1 MDIAFKSMAL
11 HNLVFVIDVDYE
23 DYESDHRLEL
33 RNNFVKRGI
42 LYILLHYGYKYGF
55 EKVRW
60 GYKFYQARDGR
71 NASIMSRGSDFKE
84 LRHKTFEDFEQEFEA
99 RFDAKDKVC
108 PSQQK
113 QQSSESASVQN
124 AVRETLLD
132 FQWDRPDI
140 TSPTKLSLRPRKSS
154 RAGKLGLSQE
164 NDSLISGRNVVF
176 VVSRC
181 PRSRAHLL
189 DFLSVKDD
197 DLPADVTE
205 DVFPKSLNDMLVQQQ
220 VVLHWIDTRSHVEV
234 MSCEDRFG
242 SDKLSAVLAQVGGRV
257 IPVVALFNLCCHH
270 KSDSGFRRETFLIN
284 SSIGYLL
291 SSERL
296 YRLAFP
302 AIAGVLRWD
311 HGNAAHNCHVVVE
324 PLSRG
329 QRLLHESIEVN
340 LKGALQGWDASMLT
354 QTSTESW
361 VLQICDSS
369 NHEAAAFLHLFRQL
383 SALSLHMLAEV
394 NHNGLWCPGVFSPLS
409 QSTALLTILQPIIFG
424 HDQLLKTNII
434 APVTAETSADLLDVV
449 DSVLSVV
456 YDIMNED
463 GDGTN
468 DAPAPEWAL
477 QELGYRPQTT
487 NMLEAWFP
495 QSDQSGVSANLMES
509 IRLLHAVPDQGT
521 DEDLSEAQQD
531 LVSGLSELYQ
541 GSQESVS
548 KRGKKRGAHCTP
560 VKQKMKTMSR
570 SLQMLNVARL
580 NVKAQKTQTETEPVG
595 SEGRGAD
602 RPGRRR
608 LSDKNKPGG
617 ASTLSFS
624 SEKELLCHLKVSY
637 DKTLEEKD
645 SSLLTSVQQL
655 LNAVKVFLVA
665 ESDWEEKASL
675 IVQQHLMKSSTSV
688 RQLYGGA
695 HDAANK
701 VRECQL
707 QVMLRLELCR
717 RFSSKQSYSLDADQ
731 MAEEAAEMLRI
742 ISLTTHPMCLARF
755 LQDEVLPGF
764 LTAVPKVLADIY
776 NSLGTQLPDALVAV
790 LPADF
795 FSDDSVAKDS
805 ISPSASLP
813 PISTQS
819 LISEDGLLDLRTR
832 SANKRRSGM
841 LTRHHSMTESTQSLR
856 QIQLPKKVTRTPVS
870 WLKPPLNTPPRQMM

>member
-42 LYILLHYGYKYGF
+42 LYILLHFGYKYGF

-60 GYKFYQARDGR
+60 GYKFYQARAGR
-71 NASIMSRGSDFKE
+71 NASIISRGSDFKE

-113 QQSSESASVQN
+113 QQSSKSASVQN
-124 AVRETLLD
+124 AVREALLD

-164 NDSLISGRNVVF
+164 NDSLSSGRNVVF

-189 DFLSVKDD
+189 DFLSEKDD

-205 DVFPKSLNDMLVQQQ
+205 DILPKSLNDMLVQQQ
-220 VVLHWIDTRSHVEV
+220 VVLHWIDTRSHFEVSVAAVLLPVSV

-257 IPVVALFNLCCHH
+257 IPVVALFNLCCDH

-302 AIAGVLRWD
+302 AIAGVLRW
-311 HGNAAHNCHVVVE
+311 HLAHNCHVVVE
-324 PLSRG
+324 PVSRG
-329 QRLLHESIEVN
+329 QRLLYESIEVN

-369 NHEAAAFLHLFRQL
+369 
-383 SALSLHMLAEV
+383 
-394 NHNGLWCPGVFSPLS
+394 VFSPLS

-434 APVTAETSADLLDVV
+434 APVTAETSADLPDVV

-468 DAPAPEWAL
+468 
-477 QELGYRPQTT
+477 G
-487 NMLEAWFP
+487 
-495 QSDQSGVSANLMES
+495 
-509 IRLLHAVPDQGT
+509 
-521 DEDLSEAQQD
+521 
-531 LVSGLSELYQ
+531 
-541 GSQESVS
+541 
-548 KRGKKRGAHCTP
+548 
-560 VKQKMKTMSR
+560 
-570 SLQMLNVARL
+570 
-580 NVKAQKTQTETEPVG
+580 
-595 SEGRGAD
+595 
-602 RPGRRR
+602 
-608 LSDKNKPGG
+608 
-617 ASTLSFS
+617 FS

-665 ESDWEEKASL
+665 ESDWE
-675 IVQQHLMKSSTSV
+675 
-688 RQLYGGA
+688 
-695 HDAANK
+695 
-701 VRECQL
+701 
-707 QVMLRLELCR
+707 
-717 RFSSKQSYSLDADQ
+717 
-731 MAEEAAEMLRI
+731 
-742 ISLTTHPMCLARF
+742 
-755 LQDEVLPGF
+755 
-764 LTAVPKVLADIY
+764 
-776 NSLGTQLPDALVAV
+776 LPDALVAV

-805 ISPSASLP
+805 ISPSTSLP

-841 LTRHHSMTESTQSLR
+841 LTRHRSMTESTQSLR
-856 QIQLPKKVTRTPVS
+856 QIQLPKKVTRTVS
-870 WLKPPLNTPPRQMM
+870 